1 MASTRSHS
9 RTETAAAAAAAA
21 RSQVEKPAAKK
32 PKLEEADR
40 APLMLSPAE
49 LERVVD
55 FVLIKSA
62 AAVGS
67 DKVKKLYRE
76 AKAAFLPDVSK
87 YIGKIYV
94 SLHIELAGGEANAH
108 FTTTREDW
116 ELVKEATD
124 DEAFRLG
131 DVCGKHSDISIGF
144 HPDHWYFSIEEDP
157 YGIAKMVQMHGDG
170 VPYWIEEFLAEQDEE
185 EEK

>member
-9 RTETAAAAAAAA
+9 RAELDREQEAE
-21 RSQVEKPAAKK
+21 SAAKK
-32 PKLEEADR
+32 PKLEEAER

-49 LERVVD
+49 LERVVE
-55 FVLIKSA
+55 FVLLKSG

-67 DKVKKLYRE
+67 DKAKKLHRD
-76 AKAAFLPDVSK
+76 AKAVFLPDVSK

-108 FTTTREDW
+108 FTTTLEDW
-116 ELVKEATD
+116 ERVQDATHD
-124 DEAFRLG
+124 DAFRLG

-144 HPDHWYFSIEEDP
+144 HPDHWHFSIEEDP

-170 VPYWIEEFLAEQDEE
+170 VPYWIEEFMAEQDEE
-185 EEK
+185 K

>member
-1 MASTRSHS
+1 MAEQSA
-9 RTETAAAAAAAA
+9 E
-21 RSQVEKPAAKK
+21 PAAKK
-32 PKLEEADR
+32 QKLGEEDR
-40 APLMLSPAE
+40 KVLMLSPAE

-76 AKAAFLPDVSK
+76 AKAEFLPDVSK
-87 YIGKIYV
+87 YTGKIYV

-108 FTTTREDW
+108 FTTTHEDW
-116 ELVKEATD
+116 DLIQDATHD
-124 DEAFRLG
+124 DAFRLG

-144 HPDHWYFSIEEDP
+144 HPDHWHFSIEEDP
-157 YGIAKMVQMHGDG
+157 YGIAKMVQMHGDAT
-170 VPYWIEEFLAEQDEE
+170 PYWIEEYLAEADEE
-185 EEK
+185 EEKVNAG

>member
-1 MASTRSHS
+1 MA
-9 RTETAAAAAAAA
+9 EQAA
-21 RSQVEKPAAKK
+21 EPAAKK
-32 PKLEEADR
+32 QKLGAEDR
-40 APLMLSPAE
+40 KPLMISPAE

-87 YIGKIYV
+87 YAGKIYV

-116 ELVKEATD
+116 ERVKDATHD
-124 DEAFRLG
+124 DAFRLG

-144 HPDHWYFSIEEDP
+144 HPDHWHFSIEEDP
-157 YGIAKMVQMHGDG
+157 YGIAKMAQMHGDG
-170 VPYWIEEFLAEQDEE
+170 VPYWIEEFLAAEDEE

>member
-9 RTETAAAAAAAA
+9 RAELDREQEAE
-21 RSQVEKPAAKK
+21 SAAKK
-32 PKLEEADR
+32 PKLEEAER
-40 APLMLSPAE
+40 APLLLSPAE
-49 LERVVD
+49 LDRIID
-55 FVLIKSA
+55 FVILKSATIDADAVKKIKS
-62 AAVGS
+62 
-67 DKVKKLYRE
+67 D

-116 ELVKEATD
+116 ELVKDATHD
-124 DEAFRLG
+124 DAFRLG

-144 HPDHWYFSIEEDP
+144 HHDHWHFSIEEDP